1 MSTTLPTPL
10 TVIDKEQKR
19 VDPEALK
26 RIHAAA
32 SEPEPLRRSLSPSK
46 DYPVDALGTVLAAAA
61 RSLHANVKSPLALCG
76 QSVLAAAS
84 LAVQPHADVYI
95 HGRQHPLTLWHI
107 TVAESGERK
116 SATDTIAL
124 SAHRKHEHLAI
135 HAYQRAFPTYQA
147 QLAAYEAALKQVKNR
162 KNATVAEIAAA
173 IAALGPVPSPPPRG
187 ILICAEP
194 TVEALQKLY
203 LANVPSLGLFS
214 DEGAGFFGGYSMNSE
229 HAQRSTSTLSKL
241 WDDGSSDRIRATDG
255 ANKLYGRRLAL
266 HMLMQPVIAER
277 VLSNELLVGQGF
289 LARCLIAWPETTAG
303 TRMYEAVDVRNEP
316 AIRIFGAHVA
326 TLLERAPRFSPDH
339 EGELDPRA
347 LTLTPDAL
355 ETWTT
360 AHNAIEERMRPGGPY
375 SHIKGWASKG
385 PEQILRV
392 AGVLTIF
399 GNVDARY
406 IEAGAVADAARL
418 VAWHLGEAMRLVD
431 TASVPL
437 KVQRAEAVLK
447 WCREH
452 GAALVDAKTLQNR
465 GPSKVRQADDV
476 TEAMAVLV
484 EHGWATPVE
493 NPVINGKRVRR
504 AWTVRLESQESQ
516 ESQKARSRE

>member
-1 MSTTLPTPL
+1 MP
-10 TVIDKEQKR
+10 
-19 VDPEALK
+19 VDAQAAQ
-26 RIHAAA
+26 RIHEAA
-32 SEPEPLRRSLSPSK
+32 SEPEPLRRSLAPAK
-46 DYPVDALGTVLAAAA
+46 PYPIDALGSVLGAAAQ
-61 RSLHANVKSPLALCG
+61 SLHANVKSPLALCG

-84 LAVQPHADVYI
+84 LAVQPHADVFI
-95 HGRQHPLTLWHI
+95 HGRQYPLTLWHI

-116 SATDTIAL
+116 SATDAIAL
-124 SAHRKHEHLAI
+124 GAHRRHEHLAI
-135 HAYQRAFPTYQA
+135 NAYQRALPTYQA
-147 QLAAYEAALKQVKNR
+147 QLAAYEAALKQVKNKR
-162 KNATVAEIAAA
+162 GATVADIAAN
-173 IAALGPVPSPPPRG
+173 ITGLGPQPTPPPRG

-214 DEGAGFFGGYSMNSE
+214 DEGAGFFGGYSMNNE

-255 ANKLYGRRLAL
+255 ANKLYGRRLAM

-303 TRMYEAVDVRNEP
+303 TRMYEAVDARAES
-316 AIRIFGAHVA
+316 AIRVFSAHITA
-326 TLLERAPRFSPDH
+326 LLERAPRFSPEH

-347 LTLTPDAL
+347 LMLTPEAI

-360 AHNAIEERMRPGGPY
+360 AHNAIEERMQPGGPY
-375 SHIKGWASKG
+375 SQIRGWASKA

-392 AGVLTIF
+392 AGVLTLV
-399 GNVDARY
+399 GDADARH
-406 IEAGAVADAARL
+406 IGPGAVTDAAKL

-452 GAALVDAKTLQNR
+452 SFALVDAKTLQNR
-465 GPSKVRQADDV
+465 GPGKVRDADAV

-484 EHGWATPVE
+484 EHGWARPVE

-504 AWTVRLESQESQ
+504 AWSVRIESQESQ